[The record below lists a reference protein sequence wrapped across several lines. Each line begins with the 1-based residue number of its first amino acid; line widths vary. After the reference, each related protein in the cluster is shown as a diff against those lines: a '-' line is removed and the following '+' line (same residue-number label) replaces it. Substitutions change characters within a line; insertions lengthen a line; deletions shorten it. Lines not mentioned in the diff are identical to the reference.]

1 LIAVLFNS
9 LGFLALFALFVPL
22 YYAASHRHRRV
33 LLVAASLLFYA
44 ALRIEYLALL
54 SGVAVVAYV
63 AARAI
68 AADRSARSRKI
79 WLASAVACV
88 LALLAAT
95 KFLPAPGIAGAAGV
109 SFYTFSAI
117 SYLVDVHRGV
127 LPAERYAGHLLLYLA
142 FFPKLLAGPIE
153 RARPFLR
160 QARTPVSFNAAGVTS
175 GLQLMLWGL
184 FKKVVIADRLATFV
198 DSAYGQPSFA
208 PPADLVIATYF
219 FAFQLYCDFSGYSD
233 MAIGAAK
240 VLGFDLM
247 DNFRRP
253 YLSTSVPEFWSRR
266 WHFSLASWF
275 RDYMYIPMGGN
286 RVGPLRRA
294 LNVMAVFLASGL
306 WHGANWTFLIWGGL
320 NGAFT
325 LASTA
330 ASPALVRAWPAG
342 GIGGRGRPYPMAA
355 VNLLLAALTFHLIL
369 VSWVFFRAESVAD
382 AATIFSRVTAASP
395 SLPGLLRVRLA
406 SGSVVLSLAL
416 IAVLLAVEYAD
427 EKRPLWERL
436 RVRPLVFRWAVYYAL
451 LIALIVLGT
460 WNAREFVYMQF

>member
-1 LIAVLFNS
+1 
-9 LGFLALFALFVPL
+9 
-22 YYAASHRHRRV
+22 
-33 LLVAASLLFYA
+33 
-44 ALRIEYLALL
+44 
-54 SGVAVVAYV
+54 
-63 AARAI
+63 
-68 AADRSARSRKI
+68 
-79 WLASAVACV
+79 
-88 LALLAAT
+88 
-95 KFLPAPGIAGAAGV
+95 
-109 SFYTFSAI
+109 
-117 SYLVDVHRGV
+117 VDVHRGV
-127 LPAERYAGHLLLYLA
+127 LPPERHAGHLLLYLA

-153 RARPFLR
+153 RARPFL
-160 QARTPVSFNAAGVTS
+160 QQTRTPVSFDAAGVTS

-253 YLSTSVPEFWSRR
+253 YLSTTVAEFWSRR

-325 LASTA
+325 VAASA
-330 ASPALVRAWPAG
+330 ASPALARARP
-342 GIGGRGRPYPMAA
+342 GGRIGDRRPYTTAG
-355 VNLLLAALTFHLIL
+355 VNLLLAVLTFHLIL
-369 VSWVFFRAESVAD
+369 ASWVFFRAESVAD

-395 SLPGLLRVRLA
+395 SLPNLLRVRLA

-416 IAVLLAVEYAD
+416 IAVLLAVEYVD
-427 EKRPLWERL
+427 ERRPLWERV